1 MSPVD
6 ISTLDSDLA
15 LIRDRREES
24 VRRGDEAI
32 PVDRV
37 PLPSPSL
44 MRITSGGIPL
54 GRITRLWGDPG
65 TGKTLLS
72 LMIIAAC
79 QQLRTARFPAGLE
92 TAYWNVEG
100 VWDDNHGKRIGVDT
114 KRMLLEEII
123 LIEDIARELEILL
136 KSCHAHVIDSASAAI
151 CIDEL
156 ATDAEDWTRAIDAR
170 AWKRAIRRIDNAM
183 DHDENIVVFIDHSSR
198 DQTTKREYA
207 LGGKS
212 LEYRSSMSLHFK
224 KGGWLYYHPE
234 RGYLEKDE
242 KIAGE
247 TGKALSGVKP
257 EPDGVEVFINVNKSR
272 VCRPHRSATLR
283 LDLNTFRF
291 DTDFELMSAATFFD
305 ADGNQA
311 HRSRQPAI
319 AQRTGAKS
327 AWYTILGN
335 DKDKV
340 QGEPAIR
347 RRINEDEELAATI
360 ERAMLAGN

>member
-1 MSPVD
+1 MPVD
-6 ISTLDSDLA
+6 ASTLDADLA

-24 VRRGDEAI
+24 VRRGDEAV

-44 MRITSGGIPL
+44 MRITGGGIPL

-65 TGKTLLS
+65 TAKTMIS
-72 LMIIAAC
+72 LMIIAAS
-79 QQLRTARFPAGLE
+79 QQFRTERFPVGLE

-100 VWDDNHGKRIGVDT
+100 IWDAKHAERIGVDT

-136 KSCHAHVIDSASAAI
+136 KSCHVHVIDSASAAV

-156 ATDAEDWTRAIDAR
+156 ATDAEDWTRALDAR

-183 DHDENIVVFIDHSSR
+183 DHDENILVFIDHSGR
-198 DQTTKREYA
+198 DQQTKREFA
-207 LGGKS
+207 LGGKAI
-212 LEYRSSMSLHFK
+212 EYRSSMSLHFK

-257 EPDGVEVFINVNKSR
+257 EPDGVEVSIQVNKSR
-272 VCRPHRSATLR
+272 VGRPLRSATMR
-283 LDLNTFRF
+283 LDLNTFHF
-291 DTDFELMSAATFFD
+291 DTDFELMNAAMFFD
-305 ADGNQA
+305 VDGNQA
-311 HRSRQPAI
+311 HRSGQPAI

-347 RRINEDEELAATI
+347 KRISEDEELATTI